1 MRALSFRAQIVF
13 MLSMVA
19 LLVVLLL
26 VPGAP
31 PGISQ
36 PMPPVESDQFLFPG
50 PTKEVPATTLGEQL
64 KGVPLPE
71 WLAKQQIGGD
81 LRLKPFLYWR
91 AWAKRPVPVV
101 PAFVFFL
108 LTSIAGWALIPAT
121 LEKARSIC
129 VTRFWKSLFT
139 GLFTVVVSLVFA
151 RCLFISEL
159 GGALALVVM
168 GVSQLGMLLGLAV
181 SASMVSRLVLA
192 RLGMGHDASSEVEK
206 RLGELVVGVVLISL
220 LFLIPGIG
228 DMPRIGT
235 RCVMLFAALGL
246 GGIVQAKFFHK
257 SM

>member
-1 MRALSFRAQIVF
+1 MKAFSLRTQIVY
-13 MLSMVA
+13 MLSVVA

-36 PMPPVESDQFLFPG
+36 PVAQVESDQFLFPG
-50 PTKEVPATTLGEQL
+50 PTKEIPATTLGEQL

-91 AWAKRPVPVV
+91 AWAKRPVPVF

-108 LTSIAGWALIPAT
+108 LTSMAGWALIPAI
-121 LEKARSIC
+121 LEQARSIC

-139 GLFTVVVSLVFA
+139 GLFTVIVSLVFS

-159 GGALALVVM
+159 GGPLALIVM

-181 SASMVSRLVLA
+181 SASMVSKLVLT
-192 RLGMGHDASSEVEK
+192 RLRIGHDAGSEVQK
-206 RLGELVVGVVLISL
+206 LAGELAVGVGLISL

-246 GGIVQAKFFHK
+246 GGIVQSICSRKD
-257 SM
+257 M